1 MKLLR
6 RLSHR
11 DWLVVG
17 VPVVVL
23 LILGFWFAAQFV
35 KPAPPDVLVMTTGGE
50 GGAYQSYAA
59 RYKVAL
65 AEYGIRL
72 VEKPS
77 AGSMEN
83 LQRLNDPEL
92 EFDAGFV
99 QGGSADTPDDF
110 GLESLGGVYY
120 EPLWVFYRGRTG
132 LSRLDELSG
141 KRIAIGQPGSGTYK
155 LARDLLEA
163 HNLAS
168 GRATLVQESG
178 FAAVASLQ
186 AGKVDAVFLVGPPR
200 SGAVWTLLHTEGVA
214 LMSFSQA
221 DGYVRRFPYLAKLT
235 LPRGVINFERDI
247 PHHDVT
253 LVSPTATVVVRKGT
267 HPALVDLLL
276 QVMAREHRSPDVL
289 QRAGEFPSSM
299 QVDFPLNPRAERF
312 YQSGPPLLQRY
323 LPFWLANLIDRTI
336 VMLVPVIALLLPL
349 IKITP
354 PLYTWRV
361 RSRIYRW
368 YGQLK
373 FLEYEAEHHPENRSR
388 AEWHEAV
395 DRIERAVNR
404 MPTPLSFSEHVYT
417 LRSHIAM
424 VRDAIARRMH
434 REGDDASSP
443 P

>member
-1 MKLLR
+1 MNILR
-6 RLSHR
+6 RLSQR

-17 VPVVVL
+17 VPIGL
-23 LILGFWFAAQFV
+23 LLALGFWFAAQFV
-35 KPAPPDVLVMTTGGE
+35 KPAPPQELVMTTGGE

-59 RYKVAL
+59 RYKASL

-72 VEKPS
+72 IEKPS

-83 LQRLNDPEL
+83 LQRLNDPQREV
-92 EFDAGFV
+92 DAGFV
-99 QGGSADTPDDF
+99 QGGSVDIPDDSS
-110 GLESLGGVYY
+110 LESLGGVYY
-120 EPLWVFYRGRTG
+120 EPLWVFYRAGVG
-132 LSRLDELSG
+132 LSRLEQLAG
-141 KRIAIGQPGSGTYK
+141 KRIAVGQPGSGTYK
-155 LARDLLEA
+155 LALDLLEA
-163 HNLAS
+163 HNLAA
-168 GRATLVQESG
+168 GRATLVPESG
-178 FAAVASLQ
+178 FAAVASLL

-200 SGAVWTLLHTEGVA
+200 SGTVWTLLHTEGVA

-221 DGYVRRFPYLAKLT
+221 DAYVRRFPYLAKLS

-247 PHHDVT
+247 PPHDVT
-253 LVSPTATVVVRKGT
+253 LISPIATVVVRKGT

-276 QVMAREHRSPDVL
+276 QVMAKEHRPPDIF
-289 QRAGEFPSSM
+289 QRVGEFPSAK

-312 YQSGPPLLQRY
+312 YQSGPPFLQRY
-323 LPFWLANLIDRTI
+323 LPFWLANLIDRTV

-349 IKITP
+349 IRITP

-373 FLEYEAEHHPENRSR
+373 FLEYEAEHRPETRSR
-388 AEWHEAV
+388 AEWDEAV

-424 VRDAIARRMH
+424 VRDAIARRVQ
-434 REGDDASSP
+434 RKNDGGSP
-443 P
+443 PA

>member
-1 MKLLR
+1 MKMLR
-6 RLSHR
+6 RISQR

-17 VPVVVL
+17 VPIVALLVV
-23 LILGFWFAAQFV
+23 GFWFAAQFV
-35 KPAPPDVLVMTTGGE
+35 KPAPPDVLVMTTGSE

-59 RYKVAL
+59 RYKAAL

-77 AGSMEN
+77 AGSAEN
-83 LQRLNDPEL
+83 LQRLNDPAFEV
-92 EFDAGFV
+92 DVGFV
-99 QGGSADTPDDF
+99 QGGSTNLPDDF
-110 GLESLGGVYY
+110 ALESLGSAYY
-120 EPLWVFYRGRTG
+120 EPLWVFYRGRPG
-132 LSRLDELSG
+132 LSRLEELAG
-141 KRIAIGQPGSGTYK
+141 KRIAVGQPGSGTYK
-155 LARDLLEA
+155 LAMDLLES
-163 HNLAS
+163 HNLAV
-168 GRATLVQESG
+168 GRATLVSESG
-178 FAAVASLQ
+178 FAAVAALQ

-200 SGAVWTLLHTEGVA
+200 SGTVWTLLHTEGVA

-221 DGYVRRFPYLAKLT
+221 DAYIRRFPYLARVT

-253 LVSPTATVVVRKGT
+253 LVSPVATVVVRKDT

-276 QVMAREHRSPDVL
+276 QVMAREHRSPDIL
-289 QRAGEFPSSM
+289 QKMGEFPSAK

-323 LPFWLANLIDRTI
+323 LPFWLANLVDRTV

-388 AEWHEAV
+388 AEWEEAV

-417 LRSHIAM
+417 LRSHVAM
-424 VRDAIARRMH
+424 VREAIARRTQH
-434 REGDDASSP
+434 QGDDHRP
-443 P
+443 PS